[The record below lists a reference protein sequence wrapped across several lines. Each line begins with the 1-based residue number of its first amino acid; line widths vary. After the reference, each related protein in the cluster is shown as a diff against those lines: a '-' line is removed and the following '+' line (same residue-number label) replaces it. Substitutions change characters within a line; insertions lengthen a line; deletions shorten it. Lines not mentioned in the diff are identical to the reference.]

1 MVQLRLVPVVMP
13 RVPEIFG
20 IRRCSTSFARGKIIV
35 DFFSVYIFGRSLV
48 RPCLRSFGGGLS
60 GVVSITIAVG
70 CCLLR
75 LFDFDSVTVDYA
87 LAFAV

>member
-1 MVQLRLVPVVMP
+1 MP

-20 IRRCSTSFARGKIIV
+20 IRRCSTFFARGGIIV

-48 RPCLRSFGGGLS
+48 RPCHRSVGGGGS
-60 GVVSITIAVG
+60 GVMRITIAVG
-70 CCLLR
+70 RCLLR
-75 LFDFDSVTVDYA
+75 LFDLDSVTVDYA